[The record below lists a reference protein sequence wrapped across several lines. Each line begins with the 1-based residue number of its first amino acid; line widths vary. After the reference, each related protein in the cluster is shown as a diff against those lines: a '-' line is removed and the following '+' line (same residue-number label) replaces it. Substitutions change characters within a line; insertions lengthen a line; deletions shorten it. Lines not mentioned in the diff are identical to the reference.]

1 MKHYPFASLRMSLWM
16 FAGIVSLA
24 SCGSGGG
31 GGNSGGSNQ
40 QPDPVIVDFPI
51 AYIERTV
58 PTVNIEEDD
67 NEDLIYP
74 ISDLLKPTAFF
85 PGARVIVKDRASA
98 LATEIDI
105 TKDVFKDDPNYD
117 PAVLAQGYD
126 VKDLA
131 VSPDGK
137 KLLFAMHPPLDPDLD
152 FDDPLQ
158 TKWHIYEYD
167 LRTKA
172 TPRPIITSKI
182 VADQGHDI
190 SPSYLPDGRIVFSS
204 TRQTRSKAILLDDGK
219 PQFSANEERTDTAAF
234 ALHVMKDDGTG
245 IEQITYNQSHDL
257 QPSVTK
263 SGKLLFSH
271 WDHMGQHDNLSFY
284 TANPDG
290 SQLERHYGYLSMN
303 VKPVVRTD
311 PINRLLKPQEM
322 LDGRIAAI
330 LKPDGALLGGDMV
343 VVDTKH
349 FYENTLQIPAGG
361 GTTATAQNP
370 ISILPVNIKAGLTDV
385 SIHGRFSALS
395 PLYDGTNRLL
405 VSWSQCRLKE
415 VATNKIVACT
425 NNLVV
430 DGQVITGYVEA
441 EPFYGIW
448 IYNMADQSQLPVV
461 LAKEGKMFTEPVTLE
476 ARPTSTF
483 TPPKTDPALAAE
495 NVGVLHIRSVYE
507 MDGVFN
513 PMGANTFT
521 SIAQIAQAAPDA
533 RPARFVRLIKA
544 VSVPDEETRDN
555 LGDGTYGDEF
565 GDFTGLREVLAYAPV
580 EPDGSVMVKVPAD
593 VAFTLEVL
601 NKDGK
606 RIGVNH
612 GTWLQVRPGETRT
625 CNGCH
630 VATNLTS
637 GHGRIDAELASIN
650 TGAASAGSAAQFPG
664 TKRVDNLGAPIE
676 VKMGET
682 MAELAFRSFF
692 QLSDGTNLVTLQRK
706 PSVDLVFDDEW
717 TEPVANKAPSFAYRY
732 TDLTPTEDDH
742 APTSAAC
749 MESDG
754 WTNLCRVIINY
765 EQHIQPLWDRAR
777 PVLDSTN
784 QVIGNNS
791 CVICHSNS
799 VTDAGGNTM
808 AQVPGG
814 FLELVGTKQAAGI
827 EMLSYTQLL
836 TNHNQQYLDENGN
849 LQSLIPVCSLT
860 ANTNG
865 FPVCTIP
872 PVDANGKPT
881 CAEVT
886 TCQYELDTTTTE
898 DLFDLALDSSGNL
911 IPLTRTVPVA
921 ASMSRGGARASAR
934 FFNKFTTGSPSD
946 TFSHVGL
953 LNSSEQKL
961 LSEWLDL
968 GGQYYSNPFD
978 SIAK

>member
-1 MKHYPFASLRMSLWM
+1 M

-24 SCGSGGG
+24 SCGSGGS
-31 GGNSGGSNQ
+31 GGNSGGGGQ
-40 QPDPVIVDFPI
+40 QPDPVVVDFPI

-58 PTVNIEEDD
+58 PTVDTEDED
-67 NEDLIYP
+67 NEDPIYP
-74 ISDLLKPTAFF
+74 ISNLLKPTAFF
-85 PGARVIVKDRASA
+85 PGARVIIKDRASA
-98 LATEIDI
+98 LATEVDI

-126 VKDLA
+126 VKDLS

-137 KLLFAMHPPLDPDLD
+137 KLLFAMHPPLDPELD

-158 TKWHIYEYD
+158 TKWHVYEYD
-167 LRTKA
+167 LKTKA
-172 TPRPIITSKI
+172 VPRPIITSKI

-190 SPSYLPDGRIVFSS
+190 SPSYLPDGRIIFSS

-219 PQFSANEERTDTAAF
+219 PQFSANEERTNTAAF
-234 ALHVMKDDGTG
+234 ELHVMKDDGTG

-263 SGKLLFSH
+263 SGRILYTH
-271 WDHMGQHDNLSFY
+271 WDHIGQHDNLSFY

-290 SQLERHYGYLSMN
+290 SQVERHYGYLSMN

-343 VVDTKH
+343 VIDTQH

-370 ISILPVNIKAGLTDV
+370 ISILPINIKAGLTDV
-385 SIHGRFSALS
+385 STHGRFSALS
-395 PLYDGTNRLL
+395 PLYDGTQRLL

-415 VATNKIVACT
+415 IATNKIVACT
-425 NNLVV
+425 DKLVV
-430 DGQVITGYVEA
+430 DNQVVEGYEEA

-448 IYNMADQSQLPVV
+448 IYNMANQSQLPIV

-476 ARPTSTF
+476 ARPASTY
-483 TPPKTDPALAAE
+483 TPPKTDPGLAAE
-495 NVGVLHIRSVYE
+495 SVGVLHIRSVYE
-507 MDGVFN
+507 MDGQFN
-513 PMGANTFT
+513 AMGGRDSGGNAYT
-521 SIAQIAQAAPDA
+521 SIAQIAAAAPDA

-555 LGDGTYGDEF
+555 LGDGTYGEEF
-565 GDFTGLREVLAYAPV
+565 NDFTNLREVIAYVPV

-601 NKDGK
+601 DKDGK

-612 GTWLQVRPGETRT
+612 NNWLQIRPGETRT

-630 VATNLTS
+630 VANNLTS
-637 GHGRIDAELASIN
+637 GHGRSDAELASIN

-664 TKRVDNLGAPIE
+664 TKRVDKLGAPIE

-682 MAELAFRSFF
+682 MAELAFRSFY
-692 QLSDGTNLVTLQRK
+692 QLFDGTNLITLQRQ
-706 PSVDLVFDDEW
+706 PTVDLVFDDEW

-732 TDLTPTEDDH
+732 TDLTPTDDDH

-749 MESDG
+749 MEADG

-765 EQHIQPLWDRAR
+765 EQHVQPLWDRAR

-784 QVIGNNS
+784 QVIGNNVCTS
-791 CVICHSNS
+791 CHSNT
-799 VTDAGGNTM
+799 VTDAGGNTT
-808 AQVPGG
+808 AQIPAGY
-814 FLELVGTKQAAGI
+814 LELIGTKQAAGI

-836 TNHNQQYLDENGN
+836 TGSNEQFLDADGN
-849 LQSLIPVCSLT
+849 LQSLFPVCSLT
-860 ANTNG
+860 TASARV
-865 FPVCTIP
+865 PLCTPP
-872 PVDANGKPT
+872 PVDENGAPT
-881 CAEVT
+881 CAGVAV
-886 TCQYELDTTTTE
+886 CQYEQDAITGAL
-898 DLFDLALDSSGNL
+898 LLDSSGNL
-911 IPLTRTVPVA
+911 IPRTSTEVIPVA
-921 ASMSRGGARASAR
+921 ATMSRGGARASAR
-934 FFNKFTTGSPSD
+934 FFNKFTTGSPND

-953 LNSSEQKL
+953 LNTSEQKL

-968 GGQYYSNPFD
+968 GGQYYNNPFD